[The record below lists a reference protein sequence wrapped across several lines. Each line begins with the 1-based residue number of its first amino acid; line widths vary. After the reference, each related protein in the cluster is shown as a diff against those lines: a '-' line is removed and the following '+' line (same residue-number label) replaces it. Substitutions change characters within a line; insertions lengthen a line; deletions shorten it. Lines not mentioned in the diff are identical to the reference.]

1 MKIISLSAQAQKDFC
16 LLLFQACGCYVSS
29 IRVFL
34 IIIGM
39 LLFSSIEV
47 LFLLKDVDTLITT

>member
-16 LLLFQACGCYVSS
+16 LLLFQACYVSS

-47 LFLLKDVDTLITT
+47 LFLLKDVDTLITS